1 MIQEYLFMDETH
13 RTAVESY
20 APAKVQVS
28 IYDIENSACW
38 TVTYSLPSET
48 EESAR
53 ALSQVNE
60 YVLEHFHPTVLSNES
75 AAYFNQ
81 RLYPHINEFERKLR
95 KLLYLKSAIYSGDK
109 KIDNIRDL
117 EAKDLGTI
125 FELLFTD
132 SEFITS
138 AKKKV
143 NEKTWQYTKKE
154 IIAALQAIA
163 EDTVWDNLLGV
174 ESVKLLR
181 ENFLTVKSY
190 RNDVMHAHNID
201 SKTFRD
207 AKKLFSDINKQLDAE
222 IGLIIRKA
230 KEEPEK
236 TADSEFNDALNSAL
250 MAQNLSDAV
259 QQASTSLIE
268 LAGGRHDAIEEALK
282 QIREYYST
290 PITYTQLASSMKP
303 LLDLYSGADY
313 ARMQHSLREIV
324 ASLSSPGYDELLKQV
339 RESNALSK
347 ALKDLTPTLDAL
359 KKNTVSSDELS
370 RLEGSVQTPSDEEE
384 SKNADT

>member
-1 MIQEYLFMDETH
+1 MIQEYLFMDATH

-20 APAKVQVS
+20 APSKVTVS
-28 IYDIENSACW
+28 IYDVENSTCW
-38 TVTYSLPSET
+38 TVTYSLSGET
-48 EESAR
+48 EENAK

-81 RLYPHINEFERKLR
+81 RLYPYINEFERKLR

-132 SEFITS
+132 SEFVTT

-154 IIAALQAIA
+154 IIATLQAIA
-163 EDTVWDNLLGV
+163 EDTVWDSLLGV
-174 ESVKLLR
+174 ESVKLLS

-201 SKTFRD
+201 AKTFRD

-259 QQASTSLIE
+259 QQASKSLVD
-268 LAGGRHDAIEEALK
+268 LTGGRPDAMRDVLK
-282 QIREYYST
+282 QIRESYST
-290 PITYTQLASSMKP
+290 PITYTQLAASMKP
-303 LLDLYSGADY
+303 LLDLYSGTDL
-313 ARMQHSLREIV
+313 ARMQHSIRESV
-324 ASLSSPGYDELLKQV
+324 ASINSLGYDELLKQA
-339 RESNALSK
+339 RETNALTK
-347 ALKDLTPTLDAL
+347 ALKELKPTLDAL
-359 KKNTVSSDELS
+359 KINATNNDESSH
-370 RLEGSVQTPSDEEE
+370 LESDKQTTADEEE
-384 SKNADT
+384 AKNADT